1 MSSVTLFLKKHLI
14 IRKRTRLLENATMLM
29 IGSFGFCIRM
39 EIKKLPN
46 LMVEGFT
53 EGMDL
58 TTGESK
64 MSLSA
69 K

>member
-1 MSSVTLFLKKHLI
+1 VDLSVSASEWRSKT
-14 IRKRTRLLENATMLM
+14 
-29 IGSFGFCIRM
+29 
-39 EIKKLPN
+39 KLPN

-53 EGMDL
+53 EGIDL

>member
-1 MSSVTLFLKKHLI
+1 VELAVSSSEWRSK
-14 IRKRTRLLENATMLM
+14 A
-29 IGSFGFCIRM
+29 
-39 EIKKLPN
+39 KLPN

-53 EGMDL
+53 EGTNL

-64 MSLSA
+64 MSLPA